1 MRKTPFVNILI
12 VTLLAAMTA
21 FISACTPAKSTPQN
35 TTIKPVKLY
44 QVPGISAAGYDAF
57 LAEVDAGER
66 SQLSFQVPG
75 VINKLQVR
83 DGQRVKKDQLLA
95 ILDPSDYQ
103 LAVDARQAQYD
114 LAKTRYLR
122 NQQLHSKK
130 LISTDTLDQSE
141 TAFKAADANLKEAK
155 TELSYTRLKA
165 PFDGVVSIT
174 FVKAH
179 QFVAAKTPILNI
191 INNDQLDIT
200 FSIPVPYVETMGV
213 NTLQKKKFAVVF
225 DLYNAMMVPAQF
237 KEISTQADPETNSY
251 TTTVTI
257 LRPNGINILTG
268 MTGQVLTA
276 NTLKGNPLQLPDESW
291 IDKQADKG
299 KVWRYNQQSN
309 TVKAVEVQL
318 NESGAIISGLVEG
331 DLIVTAGAKDLT
343 EGQTVRAWKRE
354 GGI

>member
-1 MRKTPFVNILI
+1 MHKSNFVNRLRIA
-12 VTLLAAMTA
+12 LLAAMTV
-21 FISACTPAKSTPQN
+21 FISACAPAESTPQSS
-35 TTIKPVKLY
+35 TIKPVKLY

-75 VINKLQVR
+75 VINKLPVR

-95 ILDPSDYQ
+95 SLDPGDYQ
-103 LAVDARQAQYD
+103 LAVDARQTQYD
-114 LAKTRYLR
+114 LAKTRYFR

-130 LISTDTLDQSE
+130 LISSDTLDQSE
-141 TAFKAADANLKEAK
+141 TAFKAADANLKEAQ
-155 TELSYTRLKA
+155 TDLSHTRLKA
-165 PFDGVVSIT
+165 PFDGVVSIS

-200 FSIPVPYVETMGV
+200 FSIPVPYAETMGV

-251 TTTVTI
+251 ITTVTI
-257 LRPNGINILTG
+257 LRPDGINILTG

-276 NTLKGNPLQLPDESW
+276 NTLKSNPLQLPDESW

-299 KVWRYNQQSN
+299 KVWRYQQQSS
-309 TVKAVEVQL
+309 TVEAVEVQI
-318 NESGAIISGLVEG
+318 NESGAVISGLVEG
-331 DLIVTAGAKDLT
+331 DLIVIAGAKDLK